1 MHVAEAGAGDPLLL
15 LHGWPEHWWAWRHV
29 IPELAP
35 SFHVLCA
42 DMRGFGWS
50 SAPRHG
56 YGVEQLTQDVVELL
70 DELGLERVSVLGH
83 DWGGFVGLLLALH
96 HPERVRGCIAL
107 NTAQP
112 FPPVNLRSLATFW
125 RFWYQPLIGMPG
137 VGPRLV
143 GGGRQRFMQF
153 LHSWNR
159 DADAWS
165 EADAELFLGSVRE
178 PPRARA
184 SSALYRTFLLALP
197 GFLRGR
203 YKSRRLRTP
212 TLYLQ
217 GERDP
222 VLRPAFVRGFEP
234 YADDMAL
241 EFVPDCGH
249 LMPEERPEVVVER
262 ALAFLPAG

>member
-1 MHVAEAGAGDPLLL
+1 VHVAEAGAGDPLLL

-35 SFHVLCA
+35 SFRVLCA
-42 DMRGFGWS
+42 DM
-50 SAPRHG
+50 P
-56 YGVEQLTQDVVELL
+56 
-70 DELGLERVSVLGH
+70 
-83 DWGGFVGLLLALH
+83 
-96 HPERVRGCIAL
+96 
-107 NTAQP
+107 
-112 FPPVNLRSLATFW
+112 
-125 RFWYQPLIGMPG
+125 
-137 VGPRLV
+137 
-143 GGGRQRFMQF
+143 
-153 LHSWNR
+153 
-159 DADAWS
+159 DAWS
-165 EADAELFLGSVRE
+165 EADAELFLDSVRE

-197 GFLRGR
+197 GFLGGR